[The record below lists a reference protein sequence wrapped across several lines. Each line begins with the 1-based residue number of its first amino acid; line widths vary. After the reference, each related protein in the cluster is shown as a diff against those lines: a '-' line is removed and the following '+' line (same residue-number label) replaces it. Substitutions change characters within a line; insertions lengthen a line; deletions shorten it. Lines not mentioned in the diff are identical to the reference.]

1 MCRYKDV
8 IKKLNVDIQY
18 QHVIIKSVAEFWR
31 HSYQHITVLVDKLMS
46 YNIVSPVTITNWIFT
61 QIADFHLSYLW
72 EILRNTVD
80 KTVTRLELG
89 AKQFKDKNQ
98 IGDEKKEMTVEAW
111 QKEKKDLFICVFENF
126 LNIMAN
132 TQVNNSNLES
142 IIEARFKQFG
152 RMFEHELQPYM
163 NDLDNLVS
171 NSSVE
176 NRIKDFFFLFKTLA

>member
-1 MCRYKDV
+1 
-8 IKKLNVDIQY
+8 
-18 QHVIIKSVAEFWR
+18 
-31 HSYQHITVLVDKLMS
+31 
-46 YNIVSPVTITNWIFT
+46 
-61 QIADFHLSYLW
+61 
-72 EILRNTVD
+72 
-80 KTVTRLELG
+80 
-89 AKQFKDKNQ
+89 
-98 IGDEKKEMTVEAW
+98 
-111 QKEKKDLFICVFENF
+111 
-126 LNIMAN
+126 MAN